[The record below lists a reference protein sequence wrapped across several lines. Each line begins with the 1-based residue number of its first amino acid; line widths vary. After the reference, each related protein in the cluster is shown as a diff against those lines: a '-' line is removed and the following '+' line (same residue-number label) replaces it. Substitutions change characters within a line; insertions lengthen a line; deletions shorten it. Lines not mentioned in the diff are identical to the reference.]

1 MKTVKIVLLLAL
13 LTYIG
18 LSVWLTHYTST
29 MFTISRRA
37 SIEMDL
43 CGDES
48 LHNSRE
54 FTKIN
59 IANFAFLAA
68 ALFCKIL
75 VCLLLLIHLCGLIK
89 TQDLTRL
96 TQSVRLINSASFVF
110 LLIACSMQLYKW
122 TMIIVRVQYFGGVG
136 DEASYRRKIWV
147 GRCVFIFFAS
157 AFPALNLTMI
167 FVETFSSDIYWRVS
181 QVVAAL
187 LIFSSSSQIVTGSV
201 VGSLVINR
209 LARYFKSRYNLQRLS
224 ILKALLLIIASL
236 AILNVRYALF
246 CCDTDQRTINPVLMA
261 TIICASDFVPPVC
274 LIAIIHLE
282 GSGCWDCLLVN

>member
-59 IANFAFLAA
+59 ISNFAFLAA
-68 ALFCKIL
+68 ALVCKIM

-96 TQSVRLINSASFVF
+96 TQSVRLLNSASFVF

-122 TMIIVRVQYFGGVG
+122 TMIIMRVQYFGGVG

-147 GRCVFIFFAS
+147 GRCVFIFLAS

-209 LARYFKSRYNLQRLS
+209 LARYFKSRYNL
-224 ILKALLLIIASL
+224 
-236 AILNVRYALF
+236 
-246 CCDTDQRTINPVLMA
+246 
-261 TIICASDFVPPVC
+261 
-274 LIAIIHLE
+274 
-282 GSGCWDCLLVN
+282 